1 MTHEIQSAFGSVAVV
16 LLPFGVAVLLRYV
29 FRFSHRRPPNQVIDY
44 LRDVDPN
51 DVGHLLD
58 PLPERYL
65 RLNMTKQQFRQ
76 EQRHRLRLALEY
88 IGRLAH
94 NGLIVSEWGQYELKR
109 NCRDRLIEE
118 QETCLKLMSAA
129 LQVRMCGFVLRAR
142 IKLWLISMAML
153 PFLPAPSVEKLIK
166 IGSADLLNFY
176 LSMTSSAV
184 QLSQAYGD
192 PFHKE
197 MSGALQL
204 SSSS

>member
-1 MTHEIQSAFGSVAVV
+1 MTHEIQSAFGSVAVI
-16 LLPFGVAVLLRYV
+16 LLPFGVVLLLRYV
-29 FRFSHRRPPNQVIDY
+29 FRFSHKRPPNQVVDY
-44 LRDVDPN
+44 LRGVDPD

-58 PLPERYL
+58 PATEHYL
-65 RLNMTKQQFRQ
+65 RLNMSKEQFRK

-94 NGLIVSEWGQYELKR
+94 NGLIVAEWGQYELKR
-109 NCRDRLIEE
+109 NRRNPLVEE
-118 QETCLKLMSAA
+118 QETCLDLVSAS

-142 IKLWLISMAML
+142 IKLWLIGMALL
-153 PFLPAPSVEKLIK
+153 PFLAPPSVEKLTAL
-166 IGSADLLNFY
+166 GSTDLLEFY
-176 LSMTSSAV
+176 CAMTCAAV
-184 QLSQAYGD
+184 QLSQAYGG